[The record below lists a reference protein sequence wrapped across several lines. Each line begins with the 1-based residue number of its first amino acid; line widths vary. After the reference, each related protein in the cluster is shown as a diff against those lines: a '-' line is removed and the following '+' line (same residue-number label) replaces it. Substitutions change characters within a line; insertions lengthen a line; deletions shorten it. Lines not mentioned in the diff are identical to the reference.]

1 MKIGEYDFN
10 GGYIGTDPVV
20 AIYQGEELLWPTEPP
35 IDYSSLPFTYEFET
49 PQPLLSLF
57 SFTRADFFQN
67 TPVTMVFYDENGD
80 LIRRDDYYM
89 NDLWVPIPTTDVTNV
104 KKMEFYIPGEVYDG
118 GNLFNY
124 VAPIPGNYKVY
135 GNILS
140 LAYAEDFSNYTEYP
154 SAWTGYTTEQ
164 PYNGFFKGVVPIFGN
179 SPSGV
184 TDASHLVFPDSVF
197 DSIYAYMFAGATN
210 LTGAPEL
217 PATTLADYCYAGMFS
232 GCTSLA
238 TAPELPATTLA
249 EGCYE
254 GMFDGCSGI
263 TVAPDLPATTLAE
276 GCYRYM
282 FRGTSITDSPVLP
295 AVNLEP
301 ECYRGMFYD
310 CSNLTAITCNAH
322 VDENTDL
329 IDLARCTYMW
339 VMGVASGGT
348 FYKNPNSIDWWSAD
362 IFQVSYAQ
370 GSGIPDDWNIDYCY
384 PCYDYDKYGYQ
395 DYDDCDCQLNGDC
408 TDPCEGWES
417 NGYQSLDDCLCQN
430 TLGGEDCPD
439 CAENW
444 ESMGYESEADCLCQT
459 YGVDC
464 PEPEVD
470 CSDWENLGYES
481 EDDCSCQNYGYDTNG
496 DPCGEPEEEGG
507 EEEPE
512 E

>member
-10 GGYIGTDPVV
+10 GGYMGTDPVV

-49 PQPLLSLF
+49 PQTVSGLF
-57 SFTRADFFQN
+57 IFTQSYLFQN

-89 NDLWVPIPTTDVTNV
+89 NDLYMGPIPTTAVTNV
-104 KKMEFYIPGEVYDG
+104 KKMEFYLLGEV
-118 GNLFNY
+118 FSSQAF
-124 VAPIPGNYKVY
+124 VSTSPIPDNYKVY

-140 LAYAEDFSNYTEYP
+140 LAYAEDFSNYTDYP
-154 SAWTGYTTEQ
+154 SAWTGYTTSQ
-164 PYNGFFKGVVPIFGN
+164 QYNGFFAGAGAVVPIFGN

-184 TDASHLVFPDSVF
+184 MDASHLVFPDSVF

-217 PATTLADYCYAGMFS
+217 PATTLARNCYAGMFS

-249 EGCYE
+249 EECYFV
-254 GMFDGCSGI
+254 MFDGCSGI
-263 TVAPDLPATTLAE
+263 TAAPDLPATTLAE
-276 GCYRYM
+276 GCYLYM
-282 FRGTSITDSPVLP
+282 FRGCTSITDSPVLP
-295 AVNLEP
+295 AVNLEH
-301 ECYRGMFYD
+301 ECYRGMFYG
-310 CSNLTAITCNAH
+310 CSNLTAITCNAY

-329 IDLARCTYMW
+329 IDLAGCTNMW
-339 VMGVASGGT
+339 VVGVASGGT

-362 IFQVSYAQ
+362 IYQVSYTQ

-395 DYDDCDCQLNGDC
+395 DYEDCDCQLNGNC
-408 TDPCEGWES
+408 TDPCEDWEG
-417 NGYQSLDDCLCQN
+417 NGYQSLEDCLCQN
-430 TLGGEDCPD
+430 TMGGEDCPD

-444 ESMGYESEADCLCQT
+444 ESMGYESEADCLCQIFG
-459 YGVDC
+459 YGC

-496 DPCGEPEEEGG
+496 DPCGEPEEE
-507 EEEPE
+507 PE